1 MSFKKTLLAMIRK
14 NHNQKKISTQLQSP
28 NKENNQSE
36 KENYINLLQSK
47 YRKNNYVNIPYIE
60 SQESAKF
67 VLDNWNSSAPVPR
80 EYMQNFSFEG
90 NKFITGEVVLL
101 WWLTSRKNIN
111 DIPLYFSREYG
122 INFSDAIE
130 KLEEYNLLSKDKKLT
145 SDGKRL
151 LNLNQDII
159 DNHKS
164 SKSWFRIGPVKY
176 FHGTGNEA
184 SEIEESSYK
193 DYLTDG
199 IDQYTFMATL
209 DTKTCS
215 TCGNLDRKIF
225 DIKEKKTGINYP
237 LIHPGCRCITTPY
250 FNGMPAETT
259 RWARNPKTGKGE
271 YIDNI
276 SFNEWKKTY
285 NLK

>member
-1 MSFKKTLLAMIRK
+1 MRFKKILLTIIGK
-14 NHNQKKISTQLQSP
+14 NHNQKKLATQFHSP
-28 NKENNQSE
+28 SKEHNQSKE
-36 KENYINLLQSK
+36 ENYINLLQNK
-47 YRKNNYVNIPYIE
+47 YRKNSYANIPYIE
-60 SQESAKF
+60 SQESAKY
-67 VLDNWNSSAPVPR
+67 VLDNWDSSTPVPR
-80 EYMQNFSFEG
+80 EYMQNIKFEG
-90 NKFITGEVVLL
+90 KKIITGEVILL

-111 DIPLYFSREYG
+111 NIPLYFSREYG
-122 INFSDAIE
+122 INYSVAIK
-130 KLEEYNLLSKDKKLT
+130 KLEKYNLLSKDKKLT

-151 LNLNQDII
+151 LNLKQNII
-159 DNHKS
+159 ANHKS
-164 SKSWFRIGPVKY
+164 SKSWLGIGPVKY
-176 FHGTGNEA
+176 FHGTDDEV

-193 DYLTDG
+193 DYLNEG

-215 TCGNLDRKIF
+215 RCGNLDGNIF
-225 DIKEKKTGINYP
+225 GIKDKKTGTNYP
-237 LIHPGCRCITTPY
+237 LIHPGCRCTTTPY

-276 SFNEWKKTY
+276 SFNEWKKTC